1 MIRIYKTKTDILIE
15 RESDFRIVKVEGW
28 DHFINDDDLV
38 DKVKGDIGEA
48 LSDAEAA
55 DLIANEIDPP
65 LQGQEVWACGVT
77 YYNSKLGRQEESK
90 DAGGGSF
97 YAHVYEAERPEIFFK
112 SAPYRVIG
120 PGGEVRIRKDSTWD
134 VPEPELTLLLSSSG
148 KILGY
153 TIGNDM
159 SSRSI
164 EGENPLYLPQA
175 KSYDGS
181 TALGPC
187 ILLAEKP
194 LPKSTGIHMSIKR
207 AEKEVYSDSTSI
219 DQIKRSFEELVG
231 FLFRE
236 CSFPQGCLLM
246 TGTGIVPGSDFT
258 LQSGDEISIAID
270 GIGELNNRVS

>member
-1 MIRIYKTKTDILIE
+1 MKIYKVASGLLIDNGIEFRLVKDNWNTFMNDDQLYEKLKTDPGESISGSMAEMLIT
-15 RESDFRIVKVEGW
+15 
-28 DHFINDDDLV
+28 
-38 DKVKGDIGEA
+38 
-48 LSDAEAA
+48 
-55 DLIANEIDPP
+55 NE
-65 LQGQEVWACGVT
+65 LQAPIQSQEVWASGVT

-97 YAHVYEAERPEIFFK
+97 YAHVYEAERPELFFK
-112 SAPYRVIG
+112 APSYRVVG
-120 PGGEVRIRKDSTWD
+120 HGEKVRIRQDSTWD

-148 KILGY
+148 KIIGY

-187 ILLAEKP
+187 IFVTDKP
-194 LPKSTGIHMSIKR
+194 LSKETKINLEILRSGQEIFVGSIGIN
-207 AEKEVYSDSTSI
+207 
-219 DQIKRSFEELVG
+219 QIKRSFEELSS
-231 FLFRE
+231 FLYRE
-236 CSFPQGCLLM
+236 CTFPHGSFLM

-258 LQSGDEISIAID
+258 LQSGDKIAISID
-270 GIGELNNRVS
+270 GIGMLSNTVA